1 MATQLALAVVI
12 GVGATMAMDVW
23 NLFLRRAFRIP
34 SLDYCLLGRWV
45 RHMPG
50 TFRHD
55 NIAASPSKRFE
66 CATGWLVHDT
76 IGVSLAVVFVLIV
89 SADWLVRPT
98 LGPALLYGVATLV
111 FPFFVLQPSLGL
123 GVASARTANP
133 TLARLKSLGTHTVFG
148 VALYGIAVGIDV
160 LRGAD

>member
-1 MATQLALAVVI
+1 METQLAIAGVI

-55 NIAASPSKRFE
+55 NITASPSKRFE
-66 CATGWLVHDT
+66 CATGWLAHYT

-89 SADWLVRPT
+89 SADWLARPT
-98 LGPALLYGVATLV
+98 LEPALLYGVATLV

-148 VALYGIAVGIDV
+148 VALYGFAVGIDV
-160 LRGAD
+160 LRAAG

>member
-23 NLFLRRAFRIP
+23 NIFLRRVFRIP

-55 NIAASPSKRFE
+55 NIKASPSKRYE
-66 CATGWLVHDT
+66 CATGWLVHYT

-89 SADWLVRPT
+89 SADWLARPT
-98 LGPALLYGVATLV
+98 VGPALLYGVATLV

-148 VALYGIAVGIDV
+148 VALYGCAVGINV
-160 LRGAD
+160 L